1 LENDFLWTPFFFLP
15 NEILRDGD
23 EPPFDPFAIFFY
35 YKYFILY
42 LFLLSYI
49 IMDKLSKYSGNTS
62 SQILTYLKRNFNTY
76 EIKSSNYD
84 WMVNPIKFVV
94 VDEKSY
100 LIDGNK
106 KMLVNRIYNL
116 IQDVFPTVDISILRR
131 TIKMFLDG
139 ISDK

>member
-1 LENDFLWTPFFFLP
+1 
-15 NEILRDGD
+15 
-23 EPPFDPFAIFFY
+23 
-35 YKYFILY
+35 
-42 LFLLSYI
+42 
-49 IMDKLSKYSGNTS
+49 MDKLSKYSGNTS

-84 WMVNPIKFVV
+84 WMINPIKFVV

-106 KMLVNRIYNL
+106 KMLVNRIYNQ

>member
-1 LENDFLWTPFFFLP
+1 
-15 NEILRDGD
+15 
-23 EPPFDPFAIFFY
+23 
-35 YKYFILY
+35 
-42 LFLLSYI
+42 
-49 IMDKLSKYSGNTS
+49 MDKLSKYSGNTS

-106 KMLVNRIYNL
+106 KMLVNRIYNQ

>member
-1 LENDFLWTPFFFLP
+1 
-15 NEILRDGD
+15 
-23 EPPFDPFAIFFY
+23 
-35 YKYFILY
+35 
-42 LFLLSYI
+42 
-49 IMDKLSKYSGNTS
+49 MDKLSKYSGNTS

>member
-1 LENDFLWTPFFFLP
+1 
-15 NEILRDGD
+15 
-23 EPPFDPFAIFFY
+23 
-35 YKYFILY
+35 
-42 LFLLSYI
+42 
-49 IMDKLSKYSGNTS
+49 MDKLSKYSGNTS

-116 IQDVFPTVDISILRR
+116 IQDVFPIVDISILRR